1 MSVIFKEK
9 HYDQLSILLK
19 NIAVVIIV
27 LLILLTGFNF
37 FFKNKIE
44 VLSSS
49 LENLSREEL
58 RYQALIDNSK
68 NKNSQIAADKYSNLL
83 IRLAQYAEKIKFN
96 SIYYKDK
103 KINLNAVGMK
113 QKDIFE
119 LIENLKADKNF
130 SEVKL
135 LNINQRDYYYFQLEL
150 INLQ

>member
-58 RYQALIDNSK
+58 KYEALIDNSK
-68 NKNSQIAADKYSNLL
+68 NKHSQIAADKYSNLL
-83 IRLAQYAEKIKFN
+83 IKLAQYAEKIRLN

-103 KINLNAVGMK
+103 KINLNAVSMN

-119 LIENLKADKNF
+119 LIENLKADKSF

-135 LNINQRDYYYFQLEL
+135 LNINHRDYYYFQLEL